1 MRNSFVFYKDWW
13 EVLQE
18 LPKEQ
23 RLESYEAICNYA
35 FGGIT
40 PDDAIIKAV
49 TGLMRSAI
57 DRDNKKFED
66 RCEKNRKNI
75 LKRWGKENTT
85 EYGGIRPN
93 TTVKNVI
100 RLDTKHT
107 ENDNENYNDN
117 ENKER
122 TTKVVPKKEL
132 SLPRTKSALQKKQ
145 QDMLKRKS
153 EFKDELSHFLDRY
166 SADMLNDFFSYWT
179 EPNKSHTKMLFET
192 KQTWDTA
199 RRLSRWEKNNSKY
212 GKGGTL

>member
-75 LKRWGKENTT
+75 LKRWDKGDTT

-107 ENDNENYNDN
+107 EKEKENYNDN
-117 ENKER
+117 ENETKER
-122 TTKVVPKKEL
+122 TKVPKKDDL
-132 SLPRTKSALQKKQ
+132 SLPPKSTLKQK
-145 QDMLKRKS
+145 QDTMLKRKA
-153 EFKDELSHFLDRY
+153 EFKDELSQFLDRY

-192 KQTWDTA
+192 KQTWDTS
-199 RRLSRWEKNNSKY
+199 RRLSRWEKNNCKY
-212 GKGGTL
+212 GKGGNV

>member
-49 TGLMRSAI
+49 TGLMRSAV

-75 LKRWGKENTT
+75 LKRWGKGDTT

-107 ENDNENYNDN
+107 ENENENEN

-122 TTKVVPKKEL
+122 TKVPKKDEL
-132 SLPRTKSALQKKQ
+132 SLPPKNTLTQKQ
-145 QDMLKRKS
+145 ETMLKRKT
-153 EFKDELSHFLDRY
+153 EFKAELSQFVDRY
-166 SADMLNDFFSYWT
+166 SKDMLNDFYEYWT

-192 KQTWDTA
+192 KQTWDTS
-199 RRLSRWEKNNSKY
+199 RRLSRWERNNR
-212 GKGGTL
+212 KGGKA

>member
-1 MRNSFVFYKDWW
+1 MRSSFVFYKDWW
-13 EVLQE
+13 DVLQE

-66 RCEKNRKNI
+66 KCIKNRKNI

-107 ENDNENYNDN
+107 ENENENENDN
-117 ENKER
+117 ENDKES
-122 TTKVVPKKEL
+122 TNVPKKDEL
-132 SLPRTKSALQKKQ
+132 SLPPKNTLKQK
-145 QDMLKRKS
+145 QDTMLKHKA
-153 EFKDELSHFLDRY
+153 EFKDELSKFTDRY
-166 SADMLNDFFSYWT
+166 PKDMLNDFYEYWT
-179 EPNKSHTKMLFET
+179 EPNKAHTKMLFET
-192 KQTWDTA
+192 KQTWDTS
-199 RRLSRWEKNNSKY
+199 RRLSRWEKNNYKY
-212 GKGGTL
+212 GKGGNV